1 MTAADRH
8 FLIDEME
15 GKGLSRRSAC
25 RWSGYSR
32 SVGRYRLRRP
42 AQEAKWL
49 EQMRKATRANPRYGY
64 RRIAVVSGLGFG
76 RCWRLWRK
84 NDFKLAAQRARKR
97 QKQDNS
103 TPRPQQAEY
112 PNHVWTYDILF
123 DRLADG
129 KRFKTLSIL
138 DEFTRECLGIL
149 VSHSI
154 LAQDVIASLT
164 TILKNRPAPAFL
176 RSDNGSEF
184 TAQSVQTWLEQN
196 HVGPVF
202 IPPGQPWKNGTSKVF
217 TTSSAMS
224 ACNVSGSSLFSKPR
238 SWSKPGVC
246 TIIPNGLT
254 VRWLTKHQQLLLLK
268 TPSNLLKLS
277 FQLGIKTEACH
288 IHFSATAFH
297 LHI

>member
-1 MTAADRH
+1 MTAAERH
-8 FLIDEME
+8 LLIDGME
-15 GKGLSRRSAC
+15 KEGLSRRSAC

-32 SVGRYRLRRP
+32 AVGRYQLGLP
-42 AQEAKWL
+42 DQDAQWL
-49 EQMRKATRANPRYGY
+49 EQMREAARANPRYGY
-64 RRIAVVSGLGFG
+64 RRIAIVSGLGLG

-97 QKQDNS
+97 QKQDHP
-103 TPRPQQAEY
+103 TPSLQQAEY
-112 PNHVWTYDILF
+112 PNHVWIYDILF

-129 KRFKTLSIL
+129 KQFKTLSIL

-202 IPPGQPWKNGTSKVF
+202 IPPGQPWKNGYIESFHDKFRDECLQREWFQSLLEAQVVVEAWRLHYNTQRPH
-217 TTSSAMS
+217 
-224 ACNVSGSSLFSKPR
+224 SSLAY
-238 SWSKPGVC
+238 
-246 TIIPNGLT
+246 
-254 VRWLTKHQQLLLLK
+254 Q
-268 TPSNLLKLS
+268 TPAAFAAQFS
-277 FQLGIKTEACH
+277 FQPAQTLIPVGYKN
-288 IHFSATAFH
+288 
-297 LHI
+297 